1 MRFTYLSLLIL
12 LLVTRVATDGA
23 SLRVSAGPSPF
34 SFPPNCTNTTK
45 PKDFPFC
52 ATGELDLGLKWV
64 VDFDTYFFDNYHPS
78 ESVLLGLN
86 MTINKGIPESL
97 EVRTGGCAVP
107 FVVDLLPKWQPH
119 LFEFG
124 VRICTKGGGP
134 GKYDP
139 KTKSYSAQFN
149 ITGDSALYSNGVKST
164 WLVAPFEA
172 VGKAWVKPHFDMGL
186 DATVVNSGG
195 DPNNL
200 QVSLDFINTV
210 ATVDGSVMTWHLFN
224 GMSFDM
230 YSKPTG
236 HHYVN
241 KTFVDK
247 IIQLQPPQ

>member
-1 MRFTYLSLLIL
+1 
-12 LLVTRVATDGA
+12 
-23 SLRVSAGPSPF
+23 
-34 SFPPNCTNTTK
+34 
-45 PKDFPFC
+45 
-52 ATGELDLGLKWV
+52 
-64 VDFDTYFFDNYHPS
+64 
-78 ESVLLGLN
+78 
-86 MTINKGIPESL
+86 
-97 EVRTGGCAVP
+97 P
-107 FVVDLLPKWQPH
+107 FVVDLLPQWQPH

-149 ITGDSALYSNGVKST
+149 ITGDSAIYGNGVKST

-195 DPNNL
+195 DPSNL
-200 QVSLDFINTV
+200 QVSLDFINTI
-210 ATVDGSVMTWHLFN
+210 ATVNGSVLTWHLFN

-230 YSKPTG
+230 YSTPTG

-247 IIQLQPPQ
+247 IIQLQPPH